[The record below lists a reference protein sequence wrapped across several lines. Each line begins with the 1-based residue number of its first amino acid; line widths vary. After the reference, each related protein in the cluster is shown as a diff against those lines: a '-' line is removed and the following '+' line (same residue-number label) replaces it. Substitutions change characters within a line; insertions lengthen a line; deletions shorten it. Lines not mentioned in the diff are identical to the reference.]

1 MLTADST
8 VVRAGDPVTAP
19 VGDEIAMLNIEAGS
33 YYVLDEIAAAI
44 WEQLKTPITP
54 DAICGQLCQR
64 YEVAP
69 AQCET
74 DVLTFLRVLQ
84 EKGLLRIV
92 A

>member
-8 VVRAGDPVTAP
+8 VVRTGDLVTAP
-19 VGDEIAMLNIEAGS
+19 VGDAIAMLNIDAGS

-44 WEQLKTPITP
+44 WDQLQAPITP
-54 DAICGQLCQR
+54 GAICERLRQR
-64 YEVAP
+64 YDVAP

-74 DVLTFLRVLQ
+74 DVLTFLRALQ
-84 EKGLLRIV
+84 GKGLLRIV